1 MKTIIISDLHNRVA
15 WVEEALSSPKLQPYD
30 RVVFLGDYF
39 DDFND
44 TAEDIIRAAS
54 WLKASLHKPN
64 RIHLIGT
71 HDIWYR
77 FPWNPEI
84 AASGNTQEKA
94 QIIKG
99 ILDKDDWNLLKM
111 YHYEQGYLMTH
122 AGVHPSLIT
131 AYVRER
137 SKEDEMP
144 VLLTGKEIVDKV
156 IKPATDEA
164 LAHAG
169 TKQSEWIG
177 AGYARNGNQPV
188 GGILWLD
195 WTLEFRPVPH
205 LNQIVGHTEL
215 KRPGVKKSRTSTNYC
230 IDTKNKHIGIL
241 EDGVLTIKETNGIIG
256 NIYES

>member
-1 MKTIIISDLHNRVA
+1 MKTIIIPDLHNRVT
-15 WVEEALSSPKLQPYD
+15 WVEEALSSPKLQPFD

-64 RIHLIGT
+64 RVHLIGT

-77 FPWNPEI
+77 FPWNPGI
-84 AASGNTQEKA
+84 AASGNTEEKA
-94 QIIKG
+94 HIING
-99 ILDKDDWNLLKM
+99 ILDNDDWNLLMM
-111 YHYEQGYLMTH
+111 YHYEQAYLMTH

-131 AYVRER
+131 AFVREK
-137 SKEDEMP
+137 SKDNAVP
-144 VLLTGKEIVDKV
+144 ALLTGEDIVDKV
-156 IKPATDEA
+156 VKPATDEA
-164 LAHAG
+164 LVHAG

-177 AGYARNGNQPV
+177 AGYARMGNQPV

-195 WTLEFRPVPH
+195 WTIEFKPVPY

-215 KRPGVKKSRTSTNYC
+215 KRPGLKRSKTSTNYC
-230 IDTKNKHIGIL
+230 IDTRNKHIGIL
-241 EDGVLTIKETNGIIG
+241 ENDVFTYIETKDIIPD
-256 NIYES
+256 IT